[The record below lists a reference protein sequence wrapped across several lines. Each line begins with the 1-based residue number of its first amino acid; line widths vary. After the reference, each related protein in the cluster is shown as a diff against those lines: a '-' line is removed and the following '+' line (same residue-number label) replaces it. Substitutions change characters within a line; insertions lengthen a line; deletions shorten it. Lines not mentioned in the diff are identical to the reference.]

1 MLIGLPP
8 EMLNQFT
15 ASGALLLLMGGVMAY
30 MKSVP
35 LMIWNWFLR
44 QVLVSVTV
52 KDDDPSFVW
61 VKEWITKQR
70 FMYRV
75 RRVDLDST
83 IRGKLISLMPAPGE
97 HFFWHNRLPFW
108 LHYTRSDEKKGGW
121 DAKRSESITFRTIG
135 RKQERIKDFVTE
147 IIEVHKEAERSE
159 SKLYVWDEYWRKLR
173 SYSPRTFDSVVL
185 DGDEKERL
193 LQDVTEFLGDKE
205 RYRELGVPY
214 HRGYAFYGPPGTGKT
229 SLASGLAY
237 QLGRDIYL
245 LNLGDLTDKAL
256 KGAISSVPEG
266 SIIMFEDIDASGAG
280 KKRKSSSNKDRE
292 WKEGVTPGPHPPQE
306 GTENSDGLEKM
317 FGVTLS
323 GLLNVLDGFHAPS
336 GVIYIMT
343 TNHLENL
350 DPALVRPGRIDVLLH
365 LGEATEDQK
374 IKLYQRFYPQESLAQ
389 AASFV
394 KGRPEGD
401 TMAKFQG
408 ALLTKRR

>member
-15 ASGALLLLMGGVMAY
+15 ASGAMLLVMGGVMAY

-35 LMIWNWFLR
+35 QMIWLWFKR

-52 KDDDPSFVW
+52 KDDDPSFLW
-61 VKEWITKQR
+61 VKEWITKQK
-70 FMYRV
+70 FMPRV

-97 HFFWHNRLPFW
+97 HFFWHKRLPFW
-108 LHYTRSDEKKGGW
+108 LNYTRSEDKKGGW
-121 DAKRSESITFRTIG
+121 DAKRSETISFSTIG
-135 RKQERIKDFVTE
+135 RRQERIKQFVTE
-147 IIEVHKEAERSE
+147 IIEIHKEAERSE
-159 SKLYVWDEYWRKLR
+159 SKLYVWDEYWIKLR
-173 SYSPRTFDSVVL
+173 SYSPRTFESVVL
-185 DGDEKERL
+185 DGQEKEKL
-193 LQDVTEFLGDKE
+193 LQDVNEFLGDKE
-205 RYRELGVPY
+205 RYRELGIPY

-237 QLGRDIYL
+237 QLSRDIYL
-245 LNLGDLTDKAL
+245 MNLGDLSDKGL
-256 KGAISSVPEG
+256 KTAISTVPEG

-280 KKRKSSSNKDRE
+280 KKRKATNDGPRDQE
-292 WKEGVTPGPHPPQE
+292 WKEGVTPGPHPNKVE
-306 GTENSDGLEKM
+306 DSDGHEKL

-343 TNHLENL
+343 TNHLDNL
-350 DPALVRPGRIDVLLH
+350 DPALIRPGRIDVLLH
-365 LGEATEDQK
+365 LGQATDDQK
-374 IKLYQRFYPQESLAQ
+374 IKLYQRFYPEDSLAQ
-389 AASFV
+389 ATSFV

-401 TMAKFQG
+401 TMAQFQG